1 MRVFVPQ
8 EGRLLNRPSARCGK
22 TILSA
27 TVRELETG
35 WECASIGRIVKTGR
49 HYAMLDLAGREI
61 AHGSLETAAA
71 AGRALAEQQG
81 WLHGCSYQ

>member
-1 MRVFVPQ
+1 M
-8 EGRLLNRPSARCGK
+8 SGK

-35 WECASIGRIVKTGR
+35 WECASIGRIVKTDR
-49 HYAMLDLAGREI
+49 RYAMLDLAGREI
-61 AHGSLETAAA
+61 ARGSLETAAA